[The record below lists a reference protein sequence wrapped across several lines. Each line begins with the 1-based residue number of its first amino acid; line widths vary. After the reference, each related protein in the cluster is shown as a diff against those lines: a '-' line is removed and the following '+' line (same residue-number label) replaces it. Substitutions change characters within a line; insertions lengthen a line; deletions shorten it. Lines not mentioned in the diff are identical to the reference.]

1 MAVSTHSQDAL
12 VAGGGKDNDGGVIAN
27 GGTIAG
33 SKYTTK
39 LLTDINIGR
48 DESGSKVVATAGS
61 ASRPGIQAAF
71 VSGGTLAY
79 NPNARA
85 VTRSSSDTGFLIRGG
100 SFTKLSGKAS
110 TEHFLSRPG
119 SDNTSRRGGN
129 IHDRQDSR
137 QLGTWATQI
146 FDIFGGGLLQS
157 DGTAKAGI
165 TGRGSDSN
173 FIDPLTAGGATQSVD
188 SAVTSKTTAGEFIIL
203 TNFTDYTTG
212 DVSGAGAGSSN
223 LMNYSSITG

>member
-1 MAVSTHSQDAL
+1 MAVSAHSQDAL

-119 SDNTSRRGGN
+119 SDSTRRGGN

-146 FDIFGGGLLQS
+146 FDIFSGALLQS

-203 TNFTDYTTG
+203 TNFVDFDATDT
-212 DVSGAGAGSSN
+212 SGAGAGSSN
-223 LMNYSSITG
+223 FMNYSSITG

>member
-100 SFTKLSGKAS
+100 TFTKLSGKAS

-119 SDNTSRRGGN
+119 SDEPRRRVETFTTVKILVSLVRG
-129 IHDRQDSR
+129 
-137 QLGTWATQI
+137 QLRSLISLVEHCYKVMVRLKLVSPVEVPTVT
-146 FDIFGGGLLQS
+146 LLIRS
-157 DGTAKAGI
+157 
-165 TGRGSDSN
+165 
-173 FIDPLTAGGATQSVD
+173 PLVVQR
-188 SAVTSKTTAGEFIIL
+188 
-203 TNFTDYTTG
+203 
-212 DVSGAGAGSSN
+212 N
-223 LMNYSSITG
+223 LLIAL